1 MPLTRDF
8 KMFWNSSTA
17 SSIEDRE
24 KLIVEVQEL
33 EYCCRL
39 ALSEIGRVLVE
50 SICFVVWVIYGL
62 SI

>member
-1 MPLTRDF
+1 MWPQNALPVTRAF
-8 KMFWNSSTA
+8 KVLWTSSTV

-39 ALSEIGRVLVE
+39 ALSEIG
-50 SICFVVWVIYGL
+50 STG
-62 SI
+62 